1 MELSTDSCSAKSQS
15 ALALKGFD
23 VAHVSTER
31 ALSPDPRVCGAA
43 ATAEDFVRYLS
54 LQKPVRKTSNGLF
67 AFRPSGECASTPR
80 SRPAQR
86 TLDFGEHF
94 TGKMHVTGRHSDAPQ
109 PGTSFATHQ
118 PKLEETYHYDRHA
131 AEHTIK
137 SVGPTF
143 IDLFCGAGGLSLG
156 LEAAGLRPVLAID
169 HEPWSVHT
177 YKFNRPWLKEDCA
190 IQGDVS
196 RINPHHYL
204 DANVDCLCA
213 GIPCQP
219 FSNANQQRQKGD
231 SRLSLYEQFMRW
243 AKVLRPPAILVE
255 NVTGFTSVSE
265 DFVSGLSAL
274 GYSVSHC
281 VVDAADF
288 GVPQSR
294 RRLIYL
300 ACRNDGRLPARK
312 QSVLAD
318 LLLPF
323 ATNERFV
330 LGHAL
335 EGLPELSANPN
346 RNQPEYESPTCGFG
360 ARRNHMTHACNSY
373 LARINRFG
381 YNGLLYNHKAR
392 FNNARDVEIFSLL
405 TPGEDSTA
413 ESIKHI
419 MPYTRRRHIFKDKYY
434 RLRSDRLSRTIT
446 SHMRYDCNTY
456 IHPEQARGLTAR
468 EAARIQSFPDAYVF
482 CGTFQRVYQQIGNAV
497 PPMLAEAI
505 GQAVRV
511 LIQK

>member
-1 MELSTDSCSAKSQS
+1 M
-15 ALALKGFD
+15 
-23 VAHVSTER
+23 AHVSAER
-31 ALSPDPRVCGAA
+31 GLCPDPRVCGAA
-43 ATAEDFVRYLS
+43 ATADDFVRYLS
-54 LQKPVRKTSNGLF
+54 LQKPVRKTSKSLF
-67 AFRPSGECASTPR
+67 AFRPSGERASTPH
-80 SRPAQR
+80 PQPVQR
-86 TLDFGEHF
+86 TLDFGERLSGKVHMTGSHF
-94 TGKMHVTGRHSDAPQ
+94 DTPQ
-109 PGTSFATHQ
+109 SGASFTTQ
-118 PKLEETYHYDRHA
+118 IPKLAETYHYDRHA
-131 AEHTIK
+131 AENT
-137 SVGPTF
+137 SSSAGATF

-169 HEPWSVHT
+169 HDPWSVLT
-177 YKFNRPWLKEDCA
+177 YKFNRPWLNEDRA

-196 RINPHHYL
+196 RIDPHQYV
-204 DANVDCLCA
+204 DANAACLCA

-243 AKVLRPPAILVE
+243 AKILRPPAILVE

-265 DFVSGLSAL
+265 DFVSALSTL

-300 ACRNDGRLPARK
+300 AFRTAGRFSGQK
-312 QSVLAD
+312 KSVLAD

-323 ATNERFV
+323 TSHERFM

-346 RNQPEYESPTCGFG
+346 RNQPEYESPACGFG
-360 ARRNHMTHACNSY
+360 ARRNHTAYACNGY
-373 LARINRFG
+373 LNRINRFG
-381 YNGLLYNHKAR
+381 CNGLLYNHKAR

-413 ESIKHI
+413 ESIQHI

-505 GQAVRV
+505 GNAVRV